1 MSLFDASFFKRL
13 GFYLFG
19 LSIGIIFLAFFFKKK
34 TKETGVSFCYFPNC
48 RTLKDMRS
56 KPISYSEEIN
66 QLLENQ
72 QLDTTDINS
81 FFRDGDVDFGRSD
94 TKSVPCKTYFIEG
107 IIDENEAVLEVK
119 NCLEKVLV
127 QGLSR

>member
-19 LSIGIIFLAFFFKKK
+19 LSIGIVFLAFFFKKK
-34 TKETGVSFCYFPNC
+34 TEETGVSFCYFPNC

-56 KPISYSEEIN
+56 KPISYSAEI
-66 QLLENQ
+66 QRLLANQ

-81 FFRDGDVDFGRSD
+81 FFNDGDVDFGRSD
-94 TKSVPCKTYFIEG
+94 TKSVACKTYYIEG
-107 IIDENEAVLEVK
+107 VVNTKEAVLEVK
-119 NCLEKVLV
+119 NCREKVLV
-127 QGLSR
+127 QALIQ